1 MFSEIFYTFLVT
13 TISGLVLAFIAMLYK
28 SKCISIEFC
37 CCKIIRDID
46 AEKEED
52 EIEMN
57 LEHSTAS
64 DNNNIRHSK
73 QTI

>member
-1 MFSEIFYTFLVT
+1 MFSEIFYTFLVSSA
-13 TISGLVLAFIAMLYK
+13 SGLFLAIIAMLYK

-52 EIEMN
+52 EIQMN
-57 LEHSTAS
+57 LEHS
-64 DNNNIRHSK
+64 DNNNNRHSQ

>member
-1 MFSEIFYTFLVT
+1 MFSEIFYTFLVSSA
-13 TISGLVLAFIAMLYK
+13 SGLFLAIIAMLYK

-46 AEKEED
+46 AEEKED
-52 EIEMN
+52 ELQMQ
-57 LEHSTAS
+57 LEHS
-64 DNNNIRHSK
+64 DNNNNRHSQ